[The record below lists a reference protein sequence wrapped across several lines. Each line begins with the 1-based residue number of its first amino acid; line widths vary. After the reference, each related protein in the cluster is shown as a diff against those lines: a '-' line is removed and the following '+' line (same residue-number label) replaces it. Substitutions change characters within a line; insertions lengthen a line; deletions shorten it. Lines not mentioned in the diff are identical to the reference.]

1 LVFAVA
7 VGLVMAALVF
17 LKRYSDASGSDVTI
31 TSLADAVK
39 DNWID
44 GVNDDSEEVRKVYFK
59 DFSGPIFFGIIEE
72 FKKSVLQL
80 PEIDYLIIRMERVAF
95 IDQSGLYALEETLLD
110 LQKNN
115 VVVAISGPT
124 QNVLDQLVNV
134 QIIPNLVSKSHV
146 FNDTESLQNWLN
158 GEISST

>member
-1 LVFAVA
+1 
-7 VGLVMAALVF
+7 
-17 LKRYSDASGSDVTI
+17 
-31 TSLADAVK
+31 
-39 DNWID
+39 
-44 GVNDDSEEVRKVYFK
+44 
-59 DFSGPIFFGIIEE
+59 
-72 FKKSVLQL
+72 
-80 PEIDYLIIRMERVAF
+80 MERVAF

>member
-1 LVFAVA
+1 
-7 VGLVMAALVF
+7 
-17 LKRYSDASGSDVTI
+17 
-31 TSLADAVK
+31 
-39 DNWID
+39 
-44 GVNDDSEEVRKVYFK
+44 
-59 DFSGPIFFGIIEE
+59 
-72 FKKSVLQL
+72 VLQL

>member
-1 LVFAVA
+1 